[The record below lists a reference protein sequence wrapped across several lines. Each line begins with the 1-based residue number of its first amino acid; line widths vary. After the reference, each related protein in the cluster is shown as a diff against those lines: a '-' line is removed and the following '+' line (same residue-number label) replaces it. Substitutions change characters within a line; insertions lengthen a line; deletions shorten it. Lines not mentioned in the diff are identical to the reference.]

1 MPVLVGDREA
11 LASTDDGCLF
21 DSGVAMEQIFKYI
34 NSIDPQGG
42 GLALLWFVVIGG
54 SLFFVAK
61 VWPWVTT
68 VYFPAKNEERK
79 LQIAAEN
86 AREDRNT
93 TTLTTILTV
102 VDELKIALH
111 QLNENLQKQNQ
122 WLLSTFMRPDEAP
135 LDKGK

>member
-1 MPVLVGDREA
+1 
-11 LASTDDGCLF
+11 
-21 DSGVAMEQIFKYI
+21 MEQIFKYI

-122 WLLSTFMRPDEAP
+122 WLLSTFLRPDENP
-135 LDKGK
+135 LDKAK